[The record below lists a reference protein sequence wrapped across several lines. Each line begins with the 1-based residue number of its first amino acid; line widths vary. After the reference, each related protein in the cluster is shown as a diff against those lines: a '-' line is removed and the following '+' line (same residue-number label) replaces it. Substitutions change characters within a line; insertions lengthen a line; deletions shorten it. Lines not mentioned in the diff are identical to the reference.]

1 MSEPEL
7 SRSGIVGIS
16 RSRTGL
22 YGHSRVSWC
31 WFLFSLDS
39 EVSANHLDD
48 TGILVYRFTI
58 ESQQSVRRDLL
69 NSIVVGA
76 VTTSGRV
83 VSADLQARRGARGAG
98 RCDGEDAERP
108 VLGDGVFSA
117 QLRMMNSLCGLPRC
131 LRIVLDSRDDT
142 RHINT
147 PWSVGRT
154 TYRLRLEVE
163 MNFVNSHILDFG
175 GQTGSV
181 RIKVAGG
188 NQRFSWQARH
198 QWVALPRIVDGKRA
212 PLSPSDDGHAVRT

>member
-1 MSEPEL
+1 MDSLPPTQEGSAVSEPEL

-39 EVSANHLDD
+39 EVSADHLDD

-83 VSADLQARRGARGAG
+83 VSADLQARRGAQA
-98 RCDGEDAERP
+98 DAMAKTRSVPYWGTECFRP
-108 VLGDGVFSA
+108 
-117 QLRMMNSLCGLPRC
+117 N
-131 LRIVLDSRDDT
+131 
-142 RHINT
+142 
-147 PWSVGRT
+147 
-154 TYRLRLEVE
+154 
-163 MNFVNSHILDFG
+163 
-175 GQTGSV
+175 
-181 RIKVAGG
+181 
-188 NQRFSWQARH
+188 
-198 QWVALPRIVDGKRA
+198 
-212 PLSPSDDGHAVRT
+212 